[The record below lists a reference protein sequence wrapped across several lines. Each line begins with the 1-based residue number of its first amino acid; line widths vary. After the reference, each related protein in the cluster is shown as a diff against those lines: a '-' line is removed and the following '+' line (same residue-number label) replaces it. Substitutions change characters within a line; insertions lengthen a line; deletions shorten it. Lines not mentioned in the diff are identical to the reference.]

1 MIGRSV
7 RSYFVHGLI
16 GRRAL
21 FAGLLV
27 VTLTAAVFDW
37 SRPLDLKLLDLGF
50 KVLRAWQPA
59 PVLYDV
65 VVVGIDEASVAAVPE
80 PLTLW
85 HKHLGKFLQAMAV
98 ARPAAVGMDIIL
110 PDRSYESVAQG
121 YDGALLRGLL
131 EARRTFPL
139 VIGRTVDP
147 TGKPREIHR
156 PFISAAGEDALGF
169 ALFPLDPDGVARR
182 FDEQLGDSG
191 EHVATLAGQMARRL
205 GAPVAGGFIDF
216 SRGDRFSYIP
226 LHDVLMWADSGQRDQ
241 LEKYFHRRVV
251 LLGTVLPFTDRLRL
265 PVAMEAWSSERD
277 TAGVLLHA
285 QTLRNLLGGHLIQP
299 VPQAVVAV
307 LSAALL
313 LLWFITGSPVML
325 AAVMTAVLAGLGA
338 GMLWGLGQG
347 WYLPVTVPAL
357 AAVAGHGGRHLYETA
372 LKLVERRR
380 LRGVFAGYVSPA
392 VMREIVDGKVSP
404 ELGGASH
411 YVCVLFSDIRGY
423 TTRSEGM
430 TPKQIMSFLN
440 RYFEDAVTL
449 IHDAGGTVVCF
460 MGDGIMAVFGAP
472 NAMENPCA
480 AAFSAGCRMLEQVE
494 RFNAEC
500 RARGEAPIDIG
511 VGLQAGEAVV
521 GHVGSAARH
530 DYTAIGDVTNVASRL
545 EGLTKEAGYR
555 LVCSGEVAARLPQR
569 DSLVH
574 LGPMAIK
581 GHTPVDVYG
590 YGKI

>member
-1 MIGRSV
+1 MRGSSLRPV
-7 RSYFVHGLI
+7 
-16 GRRAL
+16 L
-21 FAGLLV
+21 FASLLA
-27 VTLTAAVFDW
+27 VTLAAAIFEW
-37 SRPLDLKLLDLGF
+37 ARPLDLKLLDVQF
-50 KVLRAWQPA
+50 RVLRSWGAK
-59 PVLYDV
+59 PVTRDV

-85 HKHLGKFLQAMAV
+85 HKHLGKFLQGMAL

-121 YDGALLRGLL
+121 YDGALMRGLL
-131 EARRTFPL
+131 EARRAFPL
-139 VIGRTVDP
+139 IIGRTVDP
-147 TGKPREIHR
+147 TGRPREIHR
-156 PFISAAGEDALGF
+156 PFIAAAGEDALGF
-169 ALFPLDPDGVARR
+169 ALFPLDIDGVARR
-182 FDEQLGDSG
+182 FDEHLGESG
-191 EHVATLAGQMARRL
+191 EQVGTLSGQIARRL
-205 GAPVAGGFIDF
+205 GVPVTAGLIDF
-216 SRGDRFSYIP
+216 SRGARFSYIP
-226 LHDVLMWADSGQRDQ
+226 LHDVLAWVDAGRREQ
-241 LEKYFHRRVV
+241 LEKVFRQRVV

-265 PVAMEAWSSERD
+265 PVQLEAWSSEAD

-285 QTLRNLLGGHLIQP
+285 QTLRNLMGGDLIRP
-299 VPQAVVAV
+299 VPQVAV
-307 LSAALL
+307 AALSAALL
-313 LLWFITGSPVML
+313 LLWFVTGGPATLAVVMSGTL
-325 AAVMTAVLAGLGA
+325 SGLGLLA
-338 GMLWGLGQG
+338 LWALGQG
-347 WYLPVTVPAL
+347 WHLPVIVPAL
-357 AAVAGHGGRHLYETA
+357 AAVAAHGGRHLYETA

-380 LRGVFAGYVSPA
+380 LRGVFSGYVSPA
-392 VMREIVDGKVSP
+392 VMREIVDGKVRP
-404 ELGGASH
+404 ELGGTSH

-430 TPKQIMSFLN
+430 TPAQIVSFLN

-472 NAMENPCA
+472 NTMDNPCA
-480 AAFSAGCRMLEQVE
+480 AAFDAGCRMLEQVE

-500 RARGEAPIDIG
+500 RERGEAPIDIG

-569 DSLVH
+569 DALVH

-581 GHTPVDVYG
+581 GHTPVEVYG
-590 YGKI
+590 YGKT

>member
-1 MIGRSV
+1 MLGASMRPV
-7 RSYFVHGLI
+7 
-16 GRRAL
+16 L
-21 FAGLLV
+21 FASLLAV
-27 VTLTAAVFDW
+27 MLAAAVFEW
-37 SRPLDLKLLDLGF
+37 ARPLDLKLLDMQF
-50 KVLRAWQPA
+50 RVLRSLGAA
-59 PVLYDV
+59 PLPQDV
-65 VVVGIDEASVAAVPE
+65 VVVGIDEATVAAVPE

-121 YDGALLRGLL
+121 YDGTLLRGLL

-139 VIGRTVDP
+139 IIGRTVDP
-147 TGKPREIHR
+147 TGRPREIYR
-156 PFISAAGEDALGF
+156 PFIVAAGEDALGF
-169 ALFPLDPDGVARR
+169 VLFPLDADGVARR
-182 FDEQLGDSG
+182 FDEQLGASG
-191 EHVATLAGQMARRL
+191 EHVATLSGQMARRL
-205 GAPVAGGFIDF
+205 GVPVAGGFIDF
-216 SRGDRFSYIP
+216 SRGERFSYIP
-226 LHDVLMWADSGQRDQ
+226 LHDVLAWADAGHRDQ
-241 LEKYFHRRVV
+241 LEKFFHQRVV

-265 PVAMEAWSSERD
+265 PVALEAWSNETD

-299 VPQAVVAV
+299 VPRAVVAA
-307 LSAALL
+307 LSAVLL
-313 LLWFITGSPVML
+313 LLWFITGGPVTL
-325 AAVMTAVLAGLGA
+325 VTVMAGALAGLGA
-338 GMLWGLGQG
+338 AALWALGQG
-347 WYLPVTVPAL
+347 WHLPVIVPAL

-380 LRGVFAGYVSPA
+380 LRGVFSGYVSPA
-392 VMREIVDGKVSP
+392 VMREIIDGKVQP
-404 ELGGASH
+404 ELGGTSH

-430 TPKQIMSFLN
+430 TPGQIVSFLN
-440 RYFEDAVTL
+440 RYFEGAVAL

-472 NAMENPCA
+472 NTIENPCA

-494 RFNAEC
+494 QFNAEC
-500 RARGEAPIDIG
+500 RERGEAPIDIG

-521 GHVGSAARH
+521 GHVGSSVRH

-555 LVCSGEVAARLPQR
+555 LVCSSEVAALLPER
-569 DSLVH
+569 DKLVA

-590 YGKI
+590 YDKI